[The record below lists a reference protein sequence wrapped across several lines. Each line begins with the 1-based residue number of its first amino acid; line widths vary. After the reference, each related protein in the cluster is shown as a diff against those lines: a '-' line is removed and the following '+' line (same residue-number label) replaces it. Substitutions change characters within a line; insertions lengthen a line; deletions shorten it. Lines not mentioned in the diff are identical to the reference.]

1 LPAFLCFYNSIKNK
15 QHLLYEIYSQI
26 YRIIFSFLIFF
37 FSCSWS
43 QSVIKG
49 KVIDDTDNTPVENA
63 IVLFYNEIDNKIIE
77 HVYSKKDGSFSLLKT
92 YSEGIYRIE
101 ISKLGYQKSVQQI
114 IIGAGSDQT
123 IEVNLSLKQ
132 TAFQLKEINIESP
145 IIVKKDTII
154 YDIEYFM
161 SKHDQSLE
169 EVLLKI
175 EGFEINSMGDITV
188 NGEPIKKV
196 LVDGKEISGFGAGV
210 ITKAISPEKVK
221 SVEVRFDEKDKKIK
235 ESLLDKDKYAVL
247 DIKLKDEYKKTFF
260 VKQNIAVGYRN
271 NTKVGGLT
279 DLFRI
284 GPKLNIQ
291 TFIESNNFGK
301 NRIKL
306 AYIRNIGSENF
317 GAIFK
322 PIVDLNDLRTR
333 HGYYSQRYGFDNFTD
348 NHKSII
354 GTSVNVPLTEKTD
367 IYFGSFSNY
376 DFIRKKFFRQLYFE
390 QTILNDYSENNFISE
405 YNSKNKLQ
413 LKHTSDKVK
422 LRSDV
427 NYVFFDQRL
436 QNFILDSSNQNDF
449 LKKHYLNNFYL
460 NNKLEYIIS
469 PKIGFTSELSYSNEK
484 FDVNTSLLTTNTLI
498 NTYLGVSEAFDQQN
512 KNTQTQLNKIFKF
525 SYQSD
530 SFGIHF
536 LGYKYHNNEL
546 ENQKTSNSLLFNA
559 DKGKYSSSS
568 NSVIYNFFWA
578 PRGFRITSEL
588 EYAFIRFPVAEN
600 FVYYKKEKPYF
611 QCMFNVQYNFPNNKH
626 VLLSNI
632 THKVEPFP
640 LHKTT
645 LGNVL
650 TDFHSVFITSQHI
663 EPYYNTTYKLLFSN
677 EKKKKVKYFVI
688 YSGATSK
695 NVNNQ
700 RYNNGIILT
709 ESNQLSSN
717 INMLSLELKQ
727 NFLDNFY
734 IKISG
739 DNEISSS
746 EFLYSGN
753 IENAKSY
760 SFSGGIKASY
770 TPNKIIYFNLYPR
783 YSHFIF
789 SNSTNNTNTT
799 FDFITNH
806 VSLKSFFLEEKLTIG
821 TSYKQVNFLKSSKS
835 DFNNF
840 DIEAVYKTEKYRYF
854 VMLNN
859 IFNSKNFITQD
870 LNNNF
875 LNVSNNHVFARYI
888 NFGFEFKID

>member
-1 LPAFLCFYNSIKNK
+1 MKFIYKFILLFLV
-15 QHLLYEIYSQI
+15 LLS
-26 YRIIFSFLIFF
+26 SF
-37 FSCSWS
+37 SWS

-49 KVIDDTDNTPVENA
+49 KVVDDTDNSPIENA

-77 HVYSKKDGSFSLLKT
+77 HVYSKKNGSFSLLKT

-188 NGEPIKKV
+188 NGQPIKKV
-196 LVDGKEISGFGAGV
+196 LVDGKEISGFGAGM
-210 ITKAISPEKVK
+210 ITKSMPPEKVK

-247 DIKLKDEYKKTFF
+247 DIKLKDEYKKSLF
-260 VKQNIAVGYRN
+260 VRQNIAVGYRN
-271 NTKVGGLT
+271 NTKIGGLT
-279 DLFRI
+279 DLFRL

-291 TFIESNNFGK
+291 TFVESNNFGK

-306 AYIRNIGSENF
+306 PYIRNIGDEAV
-317 GAIFK
+317 GAMFK
-322 PIVDLNDLRTR
+322 PVVDLNDLRTR
-333 HGYYSQRYGFDNFTD
+333 QLYHHNRYGFDNFTD
-348 NHKSII
+348 NDKSILGI
-354 GTSVNVPLTEKTD
+354 SVNVPLTEKTD

-390 QTILNDYSENNFISE
+390 QTILNDYSENNFINE

-422 LRSDV
+422 LRTDV

-436 QNFILDSSNQNDF
+436 QNFILNTSNQNDF

-484 FDVNTSLLTTNTLI
+484 FDVNTSLITTNTLI
-498 NTYLGVSEAFDQQN
+498 NTYLDVSEEFYQQN
-512 KNTQTQLNKIFKF
+512 KNTQTQLNKILKF
-525 SYQSD
+525 SYDSD

-546 ENQKTSNSLLFNA
+546 ENQKTSNALLFNA
-559 DKGKYSSSS
+559 DKQKYSSSS
-568 NSVIYNFFWA
+568 NSIIYNSYWA

-600 FVYYKKEKPYF
+600 FVYYRKEKPYF
-611 QCMFNVQYNFPNNKH
+611 QCLFNIQYDFPNNKH
-626 VLLSNI
+626 VLVSNI
-632 THKVEPFP
+632 AHKVELFP

-650 TDFHSVFITSQHI
+650 TDFHSVFTTNQHI
-663 EPYYNTTYKLLFSN
+663 EPYYNTTYSLSFSNKN
-677 EKKKKVKYFVI
+677 EKKGKYYI
-688 YSGATSK
+688 SYNGATSK

-700 RYNNGIILT
+700 RYDNGIILT

-717 INMLSLELKQ
+717 LNILYLELKR
-727 NFLDNFY
+727 NFSNNFY
-734 IKISG
+734 IKVSEN
-739 DNEISSS
+739 NEISSS
-746 EFLYSGN
+746 EFLYSGT
-753 IENAKSY
+753 IKKAKSH
-760 SFSGGIKASY
+760 SFSGGIEASY
-770 TPNKIIYFNLYPR
+770 TPNKIIYFSLYPR

-799 FDFITNH
+799 FDFITNY
-806 VSLKSFFLEEKLTIG
+806 VSLKSFFLEEKLIIG

-854 VMLNN
+854 VMLSN

-870 LNNNF
+870 LDNNF
-875 LNVSNNHVFARYI
+875 LNVSNNQVFARYI
-888 NFGFEFKID
+888 NFGIEFKID